1 MLVLAVIL
9 GIGAC
14 FWLLFW
20 MIWVRGERGHHMHR
34 EANDEKTPIL
44 IGFLALL
51 LIAAI
56 VILSAANQ

>member
-1 MLVLAVIL
+1 
-9 GIGAC
+9 
-14 FWLLFW
+14 
-20 MIWVRGERGHHMHR
+20 MHR